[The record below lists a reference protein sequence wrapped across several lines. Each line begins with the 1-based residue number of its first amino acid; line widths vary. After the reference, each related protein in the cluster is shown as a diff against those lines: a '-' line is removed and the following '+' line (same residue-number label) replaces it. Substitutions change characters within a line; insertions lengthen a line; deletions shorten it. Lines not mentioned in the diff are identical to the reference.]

1 MADSIRVAAL
11 GDIPENDMI
20 RVRVDDVGWVALYH
34 VDGEIYATSDVCS
47 HATASLSRG
56 SLHGC
61 VVECPLHG
69 ATFDIRNGRNLTF
82 PAVVPIK
89 SYPVKV
95 EGGEVFIER

>member
-1 MADSIRVAAL
+1 MAESLRVAAL

-20 RVRVDDVGWVALYH
+20 RVRTEAGWVALYN
-34 VDGEIYATSDVCS
+34 VDGTIYATDDNCS

-56 SLHGC
+56 SLKGC

-69 ATFDIRNGRNLTF
+69 ATFDVRTGRNLTF